1 MVPELKN
8 VNEYA
13 DKFGKAERQGLTTTT
28 TLNER
33 QKRFQPKKVESFFP
47 TFKTTST
54 KTSQKRSNVAKG
66 DTDHLLS
73 GDDDDIDD
81 DVYDDDKYDAV
92 KSLSS
97 VIAWIDT
104 SVFGNNFFSFLVI
117 LAQKDCLLTLM

>member
-104 SVFGNNFFSFLVI
+104 SVFGNNFCSFLVI
-117 LAQKDCLLTLM
+117 LAQKDCYLR

>member
-66 DTDHLLS
+66 DTAHLLS

-97 VIAWIDT
+97 VIA
-104 SVFGNNFFSFLVI
+104 
-117 LAQKDCLLTLM
+117 